1 MKDNANGII
10 GATAAVRT
18 IPIPAEG
25 RRIYYRGYLIHAEIP
40 GICYV
45 VYGRNSLGQLAELG
59 TVRSF
64 TDAMQWVDR
73 HIDEMRDVKTLVP
86 EAAANQ
92 ALLTR
97 RAVA

>member
-1 MKDNANGII
+1 
-10 GATAAVRT
+10 
-18 IPIPAEG
+18 
-25 RRIYYRGYLIHAEIP
+25 
-40 GICYV
+40 

-64 TDAMQWVDR
+64 TDSMRWVDR